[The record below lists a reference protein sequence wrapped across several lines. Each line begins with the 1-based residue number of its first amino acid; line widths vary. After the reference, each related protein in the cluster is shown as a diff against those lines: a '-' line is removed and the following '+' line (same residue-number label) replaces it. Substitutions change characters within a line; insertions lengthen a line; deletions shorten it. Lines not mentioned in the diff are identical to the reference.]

1 MTTNNL
7 SLEQAI
13 NDLSTIKRAIEVSS
27 HKDGIPKDHS
37 ALSVGRVTHI
47 FGAATRG
54 IGHTWAT
61 MRTQLPSVPL

>member
-37 ALSVGRVTHI
+37 AFRLDESPI
-47 FGAATRG
+47 FWSGDWR
-54 IGHTWAT
+54 
-61 MRTQLPSVPL
+61 SNPLI